1 MNILECSLKTEQAAR
16 LAGVKM
22 GTMQYWVSTG
32 LITPHKPPQGSGT
45 RTGWAFLDIIRLRV
59 ISRLRNGGI
68 SLQKIRNALKRLGEW
83 GEADPLG
90 CGRLLAINGELFW
103 IESEEH
109 LVNILQGQRA
119 LSKVLLIDLQ
129 EVAQDTREK
138 IRAMCAA

>member
-22 GTMQYWVSTG
+22 GTTQYWVSTG

-45 RTGWAFLDIIRLRV
+45 STGWAFLDIIRLRV

-68 SLQKIRNALKRLGEW
+68 SLQKIRKALKRLGEW

-90 CGRLLAINGELFW
+90 SGAVSYTHLDVYKRQLYSPASVNKYLCALRGDVYKRQEYNISGRPEI
-103 IESEEH
+103 
-109 LVNILQGQRA
+109 
-119 LSKVLLIDLQ
+119 
-129 EVAQDTREK
+129 
-138 IRAMCAA
+138 